1 MRQRDAGSA
10 TVEFVGLVIAM
21 LVPLAYAIVA
31 MAQLQSAVFAVEGA
45 AQMAARAYVQ
55 GSSDTMGRYAAARS
69 AAIAGRNHGLIIT
82 MDNVSI
88 TCDAGNCLMPGT
100 SVRVTVHTTARIGAA
115 GFTRTMPL
123 SSSRT
128 VVVDPYRVVPQ

>member
-55 GSSDTMGRYAAARS
+55 GSSDAMGRYAAARS

-88 TCDAGNCLMPGT
+88 TCDAGNCLTPGAA
-100 SVRVTVHTTARIGAA
+100 VRVTVHTTARIGVAD
-115 GFTRTMPL
+115 FTRTMPL
-123 SSSRT
+123 SASRT
-128 VVVDPYRVVPQ
+128 VVVDPYRAVPQ